1 MKLQQKLDST
11 TIYLQETLVGYDV
24 IPANFGWHIHKEDTY
39 CGLLQYQG
47 TKGWQGTALSY
58 LPLEVKEELKKFG
71 QSDSSMPFLA
81 A

>member
-1 MKLQQKLDST
+1 MKLQHNLDSVT
-11 TIYLQETLVGYDV
+11 NYLQETLVGYDV

-47 TKGWQGTALSY
+47 TKGWDGNALNY
-58 LPLEVKEELKKFG
+58 LPVEVREELKKFG
-71 QSDSSMPFLA
+71 QSNSSMPFLA

>member
-1 MKLQQKLDST
+1 MKLQHKLDST

-58 LPLEVKEELKKFG
+58 LPLEVREELKKFG
-71 QSDSSMPFLA
+71 QSDSSMAFLA

>member
-47 TKGWQGTALSY
+47 AKGWQGTALSY
-58 LPLEVKEELKKFG
+58 LPLEVREELKKFG